1 MQRTLWKLCVMQKR
15 SMLRCNL
22 AKRKEAF
29 RQTRAGWL
37 FCRSLDAFWN
47 PPTAI
52 VLLLIPT
59 SIVLLIFSHTVDL
72 ASRQTR
78 YISYAISIYN
88 TVEICRK
95 IPGWIAYWK
104 RVRTENPYVQLILSD
119 TALRIKLSLG
129 FSVTIHTA
137 YALFMLCMGM
147 YHRSLWYYA
156 FAVYYGLL
164 VLMRLFLLREVRGRG
179 SEGGSFS
186 PGSNLMREWNRYRLC
201 GWILLA
207 MNLALGVIVVFIVY
221 EKRVISHNP
230 ITTIVLGIY
239 TVCALIYSVY
249 SLLKFRKYKSPVY
262 TATKVVRIAAAL
274 VSVMT
279 FQSALT
285 FALFGKV
292 LNSEAFRRKITAM
305 TGGIVI
311 GIIVTMAVS
320 MILISTYALHRLNN
334 RSRSSAKNAKSHK
347 DNT

>member
-1 MQRTLWKLCVMQKR
+1 MQRTLWKPCVMQKR

-29 RQTRAGWL
+29 KQTRAGGL
-37 FCRSLDAFWN
+37 FCRFLTAVWN

-59 SIVLLIFSHTVDL
+59 SFVLLIFSHTVDL

-78 YISYAISIYN
+78 YISYGISIYN
-88 TVEICRK
+88 TIEICRK

-104 RVRTENPYVQLILSD
+104 KVRAENPYVQLILSN
-119 TALRIKLSLG
+119 TTLRIKLSLG

-147 YHRSLWYYA
+147 YHRSLRYYA

-179 SEGGSFS
+179 SEDGSFS
-186 PGSNLMREWNRYRLC
+186 PGSNLIREWNRYRLC

-207 MNLALGVIVVFIVY
+207 MNLALGVIVMFIVY
-221 EKRVISHNP
+221 EKRVLSHNP

-239 TVCALIYSVY
+239 TVCALIYSIF
-249 SLLKFRKYKSPVY
+249 SLLQFRKYKSPVY
-262 TATKVVRIAAAL
+262 TATKMVRIAAAL

-279 FQSALT
+279 FQSALM
-285 FALFGKV
+285 FSLGSKV
-292 LNSEAFRRKITAM
+292 PDSEARLRKITAI

-311 GIIVTMAVS
+311 GIIVIMAIS
-320 MILISTYALHRLNN
+320 MILVSTYALYRLNN
-334 RSRSSAKNAKSHK
+334 RSSKKNAKSHK